1 MANGRPVLASLA
13 PDAAAASLLR
23 ESDAAVIVAR
33 ERPPT
38 LAREMRRLHEDAEL
52 RKRLGRNARGYAK
65 GRSIAVGLLTGSSRS
80 SSVANTRFGSLSSLH
95 PNIVATHW
103 SRRAHLRE
111 DECPISKL

>member
-1 MANGRPVLASLA
+1 VLASLA

-23 ESDAAVIVAR
+23 ESDAAVIVAP

-95 PNIVATHW
+95 HPNIVATHW